1 MGGQGLPRRVLVGDR
16 RRDGRGLDRLEQL
29 LGLGQCGASLVLS
42 SWIDGGAHTPAP
54 AHGPDPAHLDTMDDF
69 LRQILDQ
76 PAWLIYLVVG
86 VIVFVEDA
94 IFVGFVVPG
103 ETAAVLGGVSAFLG
117 RTDLTAMVL
126 LVVVAAIVG
135 DSVGYEVGK
144 VWGSR
149 VLSHRL
155 LDKRRHQ
162 LERAQDFLRRRGGSA
177 VFLGRWTAF
186 FRAVMPALAGVS
198 RMPYRR
204 FLIWNAAGG
213 IVWGVVVVVVGYLA
227 GLSYDRA
234 AAWLGGGAT
243 AVVAVIV
250 IGALIV
256 WHVRRRQREKALEHE
271 PAGA

>member
-1 MGGQGLPRRVLVGDR
+1 LVLV
-16 RRDGRGLDRLEQL
+16 
-29 LGLGQCGASLVLS
+29 
-42 SWIDGGAHTPAP
+42 
-54 AHGPDPAHLDTMDDF
+54 DDF

-103 ETAAVLGGVSAFLG
+103 ETVAILGGVSAFLG

-126 LVVVAAIVG
+126 LVVIAAIVG

-144 VWGSR
+144 IWGTR
-149 VLSHRL
+149 VLAHHL

-162 LERAQDFLRRRGGSA
+162 LDRAQTFLRERGGSA

-198 RMPYRR
+198 RMPYRT

-213 IVWGVVVVVVGYLA
+213 IVWGVVVVTAGYLA
-227 GLSYDRA
+227 GLSYERA
-234 AAWLGGGAT
+234 AKWLGGGAT
-243 AVVAVIV
+243 AIVATIVVVALV
-250 IGALIV
+250 V
-256 WHVRRRQREKALEHE
+256 WHVRRRRRERALERE
-271 PAGA
+271 LGTAEGI

>member
-1 MGGQGLPRRVLVGDR
+1 MSTQSVWSGRVW
-16 RRDGRGLDRLEQL
+16 
-29 LGLGQCGASLVLS
+29 S
-42 SWIDGGAHTPAP
+42 SSVVMSSSVSYT
-54 AHGPDPAHLDTMDDF
+54 HL
-69 LRQILDQ
+69 
-76 PAWLIYLVVG
+76 
-86 VIVFVEDA
+86 
-94 IFVGFVVPG
+94 
-103 ETAAVLGGVSAFLG
+103 FLG
-117 RTDLTAMVL
+117 RTYLTAMVL

-204 FLIWNAAGG
+204 LLIWNAAGG

-243 AVVAVIV
+243 AVVGGV
-250 IGALIV
+250 GRYALIHRPQV
-256 WHVRRRQREKALEHE
+256 WYWIVAWIVSRRSNRSWVRA
-271 PAGA
+271 

>member
-1 MGGQGLPRRVLVGDR
+1 MWRTDEAPSLTAGYLGGLGDR
-16 RRDGRGLDRLEQL
+16 WEHVQTVG
-29 LGLGQCGASLVLS
+29 
-42 SWIDGGAHTPAP
+42 
-54 AHGPDPAHLDTMDDF
+54 HLADWM
-69 LRQILDQ
+69 
-76 PAWLIYLVVG
+76 A
-86 VIVFVEDA
+86 
-94 IFVGFVVPG
+94 
-103 ETAAVLGGVSAFLG
+103 
-117 RTDLTAMVL
+117 
-126 LVVVAAIVG
+126 
-135 DSVGYEVGK
+135 
-144 VWGSR
+144 
-149 VLSHRL
+149 
-155 LDKRRHQ
+155 
-162 LERAQDFLRRRGGSA
+162 A

-250 IGALIV
+250 IGALTV

>member
-1 MGGQGLPRRVLVGDR
+1 
-16 RRDGRGLDRLEQL
+16 
-29 LGLGQCGASLVLS
+29 
-42 SWIDGGAHTPAP
+42 
-54 AHGPDPAHLDTMDDF
+54 MDDF

-243 AVVAVIV
+243 AVVGGV
-250 IGALIV
+250 GRYALIHRPQV
-256 WHVRRRQREKALEHE
+256 WYWIVAWIVSRRSNRSWVRA
-271 PAGA
+271 